1 MTQTGPWSV
10 KGIDQRAREAAREAA
25 REEGLTL
32 GEYLNRLLMNAEEE
46 EASPIEAPYQTPK
59 PAPNAASSTLDR
71 LTRRI
76 EATEARSTLAITGID
91 QTLLGLVARLENNEN
106 DTSSVAGYVESLIE
120 ELRDTHRAL
129 KEKVTALEAD
139 DTNKKN
145 LDALKSLED
154 ALGKLASHVYTENE
168 MVQDETQAIKGRVE
182 GGFTHVNERVEA
194 METKVETKLSEAAAR
209 VERAV
214 EQAEL
219 RAEGTARHLSERV
232 STLETRV
239 HESLSTVE
247 SANERLGAV
256 EGDVGG
262 ALESMEGTLLRIQER
277 LNRAETTTDAALK
290 ALESSFEN
298 LDQRIAIV
306 AEAVDPEAAEKL
318 RDAFEARFEDLTSSV
333 REQVELARAELA
345 DEIAR
350 AASGQDSEVFN
361 TMKDNLADMQRRLIT
376 AEERQSRTDDNIGE
390 HVSRVASS
398 LEQRIRDVE
407 ANSSEVSADI
417 IHDEVSRLAE
427 SVDERLSQIEER
439 EVSAIETVGEEMGKI
454 TETLGDRI
462 MDSEQRSADAI
473 GQIGEQ
479 VSLVA
484 GRMQQRQDE
493 AFKAFSDQLEDNR
506 KRSDARLSDALANV
520 SERLSLMQSQA
531 SASLSPVQKA
541 IASLATRLENLEDF
555 TAPPYTQSPADQVIP
570 DMPVLPDNE
579 PLFNSAEFDDL
590 DTGPA
595 EEDLPAMSDSAPE
608 ADMISETELN
618 AGERLDADIRAAADQ
633 IDPDAFEPGI
643 EGWEVTPS
651 AAQNYSDDFEGVA
664 INAADPAEQEYVADL
679 PGEPDAEG
687 SGVVGSEDPLEAL
700 GNWDDEAS
708 ETRES
713 DIFDDEFDTAHADVE
728 TLPGEPFNDSEDA
741 ADSPAEMA
749 ASAEDTSDY
758 IARARR
764 AALAASSSNEAIAST
779 KEVRRGKRGGGGGGK
794 KTGGKKT
801 GGAGRT
807 PLYAAG
813 AAVVIAGAAA
823 GGYMYLRGKQAAP
836 VQTAAV
842 NMYQPGETGSD
853 EQISADTGAEAADTT
868 DTANP
873 VDTAK
878 PADTTEDMLFGD
890 TTDSAE
896 HSEENAETGLA
907 SDSDGEAPQQ
917 TAALANHADFA
928 IIPPAMTA
936 ESAAA
941 TGNRIAQ
948 FQLGETLIGAGD
960 YAAGTEM
967 IGRAATKGL
976 PVAQY
981 RYAKLHEKG
990 LGVPKDLALARQ
1002 WTEKAAKGGNVKA
1015 MHDLAVFFAEGEG
1028 GPQSYAGAVEWF
1040 RKAAEFGVVD
1050 SQYNLGVMYEQGL
1063 GISPDLTE
1071 ALFWYAVAARLGDA
1085 SAPGKVQELA
1095 SGMSVDVAQKT
1106 RERATSWR
1114 SARAN
1119 SIANGRFGA
1128 QPWNMGNPLQ
1138 VKGVQ
1143 TALNAMGYE
1152 AGTPDGSIGP
1162 ATARAIRAYQA
1173 DAGLGE
1179 TGKISAELIDSLNA
1193 RANPARGSR

>member
-59 PAPNAASSTLDR
+59 PAPDAASSTLDR

-106 DTSSVAGYVESLIE
+106 DTSAVAGYVESLIE
-120 ELRDTHRAL
+120 ELRDTHNAL
-129 KEKVTALEAD
+129 KEKVAALEAD

-182 GGFTHVNERVEA
+182 AGFTHVNERVEA

-239 HESLSTVE
+239 HESLNTVE
-247 SANERLGAV
+247 TTHERLDAV
-256 EGDVGG
+256 ESDVGG

-298 LDQRIAIV
+298 LDQRISIV
-306 AEAVDPEAAEKL
+306 AEAADPEVAQKL
-318 RDAFEARFEDLTSSV
+318 REAFEARFEDLTSSV
-333 REQVELARAELA
+333 RQQVEVARAELA

-350 AASGQDSEVFN
+350 AANGQDSEAFN
-361 TMKDNLADMQRRLIT
+361 TMKDNLADMQRRLIA
-376 AEERQSRTDDNIGE
+376 AEERQNRTDDNIGE

-407 ANSSEVSADI
+407 ANSSEVPVDI
-417 IHDEVSRLAE
+417 IRDEVSRLAE
-427 SVDERLSQIEER
+427 TVDERLTKIEER
-439 EVSAIETVGEEMGKI
+439 EVSAVESVGEEIAKI
-454 TETLGDRI
+454 SETLGERI

-479 VSLVA
+479 VSIVA

-493 AFKAFSDQLEDNR
+493 AFKAFSDQLEENR

-555 TAPPYTQSPADQVIP
+555 TAPPFTQSPAEQAIP
-570 DMPVLPDNE
+570 DMPALPDNE
-579 PLFNSAEFDDL
+579 PLFNAAEFDDL

-595 EEDLPAMSDSAPE
+595 EMDLPETPDNAAE
-608 ADMISETELN
+608 ADTVGEVDQN
-618 AGERLDADIRAAADQ
+618 AQDRLDADIRAAADQ
-633 IDPDAFEPGI
+633 IDPEAFEPGI

-651 AAQNYSDDFEGVA
+651 AAQSYSDDFAGVVSDE
-664 INAADPAEQEYVADL
+664 ADPDEQEYVADL

-687 SGVVGSEDPLEAL
+687 SDVIGGEDPLEAL
-700 GNWDDEAS
+700 GNWEDEAS

-713 DIFDDEFDTAHADVE
+713 DIFDDEFDETLADVE
-728 TLPGEPFNDSEDA
+728 ALPVEPLNDAENT
-741 ADSPAEMA
+741 ADSTAETA
-749 ASAEDTSDY
+749 ASADDTSDY

-764 AALAASSSNEAIAST
+764 AAQAASASNEAIAST
-779 KEVRRGKRGGGGGGK
+779 KGSKRGKRGGG
-794 KTGGKKT
+794 GGKKT

-842 NMYQPGETGSD
+842 NMYPSGETETA
-853 EQISADTGAEAADTT
+853 EQSNPDTGAEATE
-868 DTANP
+868 TA
-873 VDTAK
+873 
-878 PADTTEDMLFGD
+878 EDMLFGEA
-890 TTDSAE
+890 TD
-896 HSEENAETGLA
+896 NAELSGANTETEPADAAGSEA
-907 SDSDGEAPQQ
+907 SQQ
-917 TAALANHADFA
+917 TAASSTHADFA
-928 IIPPAMTA
+928 AIPPAITV

-967 IGRAATKGL
+967 IGRSAAKGL

-990 LGVPKDLALARQ
+990 LGVPKDLALARE

-1071 ALFWYAVAARLGDA
+1071 ALFWYAVAAKQGDA

-1095 SGMSVDVAQKT
+1095 SGMSIDVAQKT
-1106 RERATSWR
+1106 RARAASWR

-1119 SIANGRFGA
+1119 SISNGRFGA
-1128 QPWNMGNPLQ
+1128 QPWNTGNPLQ

-1143 TALNAMGYE
+1143 TALNAMGYDV
-1152 AGTPDGSIGP
+1152 GTPDGNMGP
-1162 ATARAIRAYQA
+1162 ATTRAIRAYQS
-1173 DAGLGE
+1173 DAGLAV